1 MFVIAG
7 LAAFA
12 GFAVTGMFMAVAPS
26 FVAEVVGI
34 DNHAVAGLVAGSIFA
49 ASAVAQVG
57 SRGVAPQRAVAI
69 GCGVLVVAMAM
80 SLPRC
85 TSRP

>member
-12 GFAVTGMFMAVAPS
+12 GFAVTGMFIAVAPS

-34 DNHAVAGLVAGSIFA
+34 DNHALAGLVAGSIFA
-49 ASAVAQVG
+49 ASAVAQVA
-57 SRGVAPQRAVAI
+57 RQRRRTAARRRDR
-69 GCGVLVVAMAM
+69 LRRSWSSAW
-80 SLPRC
+80 
-85 TSRP
+85 